1 MGQVLMNPQTTS
13 FIMKAGRQAIKVQP
27 DTASQSQPTWNWKSI
42 FKAYPTRQQVFR

>member
-27 DTASQSQPTWNWKSI
+27 DTASQPTWNWKSI